1 MTLARKVLKNTLWFA
16 AGTYLFANIGLYVA
30 DRIIYNS
37 LESPVNRTAHV
48 MIDEK
53 SETPVGR
60 LFRVGS
66 LIARTQT
73 LENARAEGIDIDG
86 IKIFIEEYQASES
99 LRFTSR

>member
-1 MTLARKVLKNTLWFA
+1 MTLARKVVKNALLL
-16 AGTYLFANIGLYVA
+16 GTGAYLFANLGLYVA

-37 LESPVNRTAHV
+37 LENSLSRVAHV

-53 SETPVGR
+53 SETTTGR

-73 LENARAEGIDIDG
+73 LESARAEGINIEG
-86 IKIFIEEYQASES
+86 IKKFIEDYQEEES
-99 LRFTSR
+99 PRFTSR